1 MARSQQPPEV
11 PEESTAAASQSTAP
25 DSGGDMPLDPV
36 APKKARESEPYDPPQ
51 WTRRSRRR

>member
-1 MARSQQPPEV
+1 MARSQQPLEV
-11 PEESTAAASQSTAP
+11 PEESTAVASQSTAP

-36 APKKARESEPYDPPQ
+36 APKKTREPEPYDPPQ